1 MFDLSFKEI
10 FILAVL
16 LIPLALVL
24 ASILCGFFYTVF
36 CLIKEK
42 FGHMH
47 LRDKHAH

>member
-16 LIPLALVL
+16 IIPLTLVL
-24 ASILCGFFYTVF
+24 ASVLWGLFYTVF

-47 LRDKHAH
+47 LRDRNAH